1 MSKRD
6 KFIARMKLQ
15 LEEGKAELHKLE
27 SKVGNAQ
34 AGVREKYWQTIE
46 ELREKRVAAET
57 KLEEIEHA
65 GEEVW
70 EDLKDEAE
78 RTWTAFKAGVDAF
91 RDFSDHS

>member
-6 KFIARMKLQ
+6 KFIARMKSQ
-15 LEEGKAELHKLE
+15 LEEAKAELHKLE

-34 AGVREKYWQTIE
+34 ASVREKYWQTIE

-70 EDLKDEAE
+70 EDLKDVLRRLGKPVPGE
-78 RTWTAFKAGVDAF
+78 
-91 RDFSDHS
+91 

>member
-6 KFIARMKLQ
+6 QFIAGMKSQ

-34 AGVREKYWQTIE
+34 GGVRAKFWQTIE

-57 KLEEIEHA
+57 KLEEIELA

-78 RTWTAFKAGVDAF
+78 RTRTAFKAGLDVF
-91 RDFSDHS
+91 RDFLDHS

>member
-6 KFIARMKLQ
+6 KFIARMKSQ

-27 SKVGNAQ
+27 SKLENAQ
-34 AGVREKYWQTIE
+34 AGVRDKYRQIIE
-46 ELREKRVAAET
+46 ELHEKRLAAET

-70 EDLKDEAE
+70 EDLREEAE
-78 RTWTAFKAGVDAF
+78 RTWTAFKAGMDVF

>member
-65 GEEVW
+65 GEEIW
-70 EDLKDEAE
+70 EDLKDDAE
-78 RTWTAFKAGVDAF
+78 RTWTAFKAGVDVF
-91 RDFSDHS
+91 RDFLDHS

>member
-15 LEEGKAELHKLE
+15 LEEGKAELHRLE
-27 SKVGNAQ
+27 SEAGNAQ
-34 AGVREKYWQTIE
+34 AGIREKYLQTID

-57 KLEEIEHA
+57 KLEQIERS

-78 RTWTAFKAGVDAF
+78 RTWTAFKAGMDVF
-91 RDFSDHS
+91 RDFLDHS

>member
-6 KFIARMKLQ
+6 KFVARMKSQ
-15 LEEGKAELHKLE
+15 LDEAKAELHELE
-27 SKVGNAQ
+27 SKAGNAQ
-34 AGVREKYWQTIE
+34 ADVRDKYRKTIG

-57 KLEEIEHA
+57 TLEEIRRA
-65 GEEVW
+65 GEETW

>member
-6 KFIARMKLQ
+6 QFIARMKSQ

-34 AGVREKYWQTIE
+34 GGVREKFWQTIE
-46 ELREKRVAAET
+46 ELREKRVAAES
-57 KLEEIEHA
+57 KLEEIERA

-78 RTWTAFKAGVDAF
+78 RTRTAFKAGLDVF
-91 RDFSDHS
+91 RDFLDHS